1 MMPEDLMRSTIGPAR
16 AGEQMA
22 RAIATAK
29 LNTGAVLRDA
39 RFAGSSG
46 RGSCLRL
53 CPMTPN
59 LILRSDAKHRVSKDA
74 RVRAVGK
81 RTSSIVSRQR
91 RGQGI
96 EPLRNHV
103 LNALPDVLRRDPNRR
118 APLAAIMRKGV
129 DVGLGDRRIGAWQRR
144 QRASDPHLVE
154 AGQEARGYGR
164 VLVARPQIFLLKA
177 GGPKALNLGESPP
190 QARPFSSGRLDKAG

>member
-1 MMPEDLMRSTIGPAR
+1 MTPEDLMRSTIGPAR

-29 LNTGAVLRDA
+29 LNTGAVLRDPP
-39 RFAGSSG
+39 FAGSSG

-103 LNALPDVLRRDPNRR
+103 LYILAHVLRRDPDRR
-118 APLAAIMRKGV
+118 APLAAIVRKGV
-129 DVGLGDRRIGAWQRR
+129 DVGLGDRAKGPSRR
-144 QRASDPHLVE
+144 E
-154 AGQEARGYGR
+154 RGP
-164 VLVARPQIFLLKA
+164 VHSA
-177 GGPKALNLGESPP
+177 
-190 QARPFSSGRLDKAG
+190 